1 MTEARTPQTRA
12 ARQARIGEVLRG
24 AEVRSQQELADLLAA
39 EGFAVTQGTLSR
51 DLVDVGAVR
60 VRDAAGELVYAL
72 RGEVPQG
79 RGQRLARLGQICAD
93 TLVSAEAS
101 ANLVIVRTPPGAAHY
116 LAAAIDGVALDEV
129 LGTIAGDDTI
139 LLVSRGA
146 AGGPAL
152 AEQLL
157 SLSGRDDKV

>member
-1 MTEARTPQTRA
+1 MTEARTPHTKA

-79 RGQRLARLGQICAD
+79 RGQRLARLGQ
-93 TLVSAEAS
+93 
-101 ANLVIVRTPPGAAHY
+101 AAC
-116 LAAAIDGVALDEV
+116 LNRCGVWL
-129 LGTIAGDDTI
+129 
-139 LLVSRGA
+139 SS
-146 AGGPAL
+146 P
-152 AEQLL
+152 QLQL
-157 SLSGRDDKV
+157 PYRSGYEYRPVCV